1 MSTIQ
6 DINKKIQN
14 LNNKLKVIR
23 VKLNQADNEEKR
35 KGIKAEI
42 LITQNLIAIENL
54 RLKVQRQRDMN
65 S

>member
-14 LNNKLKVIR
+14 LNNKLKVMR

>member
-6 DINKKIQN
+6 DINNKIEN
-14 LNNKLKVIR
+14 LNNQLKVMR
-23 VKLNQADNEEKR
+23 VELNQADNEEQR
-35 KGIKAEI
+35 KVIKSKI
-42 LITQNLIAIENL
+42 LITQNLITIENL